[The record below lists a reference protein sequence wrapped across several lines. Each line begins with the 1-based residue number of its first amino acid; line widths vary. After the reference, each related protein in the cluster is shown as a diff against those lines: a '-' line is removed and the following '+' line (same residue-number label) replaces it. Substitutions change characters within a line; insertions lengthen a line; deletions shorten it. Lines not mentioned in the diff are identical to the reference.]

1 MSVLLVGNGP
11 YLNRGCEAIVRGT
24 AVVLR
29 AAFGEDVRIVHA
41 STSTAVPPEQ
51 VERQNREE
59 TDPAISHISIP
70 QNPRRGSRA
79 WLTWQVHRRT
89 RLDVPGPYRALD
101 GPLSEASVMLQV
113 GGDNYSLDYGFP
125 WPLME
130 LDRHAKRRGVPV
142 VLWGASVGPFDA
154 RPDVAGEMHRHLTEL
169 SAITA
174 REDRSVSY
182 LERHG
187 AGARSHRVSD
197 PAFLMEPEEPGAVGV
212 DPDGAVGLNFSPLM
226 ARWATGGDLGAW
238 AERCTE
244 IVAAVAGATGRR
256 ILLVPHVTAPHDD
269 DLELLRDVRS
279 RAAGRGVEVE
289 CLDGGLRAAQI
300 KAVIG
305 RLACFAGARTHSTIA
320 AMSTGV
326 PTVSFGYS
334 VKAAGINEDVY
345 GHADLCLEPGE
356 LEPSV
361 AADRIARALAGG
373 DSLRRRL
380 EERLPDVRR
389 RAMAGAEVLRHVARP
404 RGS

>member
-1 MSVLLVGNGP
+1 MSSTVLLVGNGP

-24 AVVLR
+24 AVILR
-29 AAFGEDVRIVHA
+29 AAFGSDVRILHA
-41 STSTAVPPEQ
+41 CTSTAVPPAQ

-59 TDPAISHISIP
+59 TDPAIRHVSIP
-70 QNPRRGSRA
+70 QDPSRGSRA
-79 WLTWQVHRRT
+79 WLAWQLSRRL
-89 RLDVPGPYRALD
+89 RLRVPGPYRALD
-101 GPLSEASVMLQV
+101 GPLAEARVMLEV

-130 LDRHAKRRGVPV
+130 LDRHAARRGVPV

-154 RPDVAGEMHRHLTEL
+154 RPDVAGEMHRHLAGMA
-169 SAITA
+169 AITA
-174 REDRSVSY
+174 REDRSAVY
-182 LERHG
+182 LERAG
-187 AGARSHRVSD
+187 AGSRARRVSD

-212 DPDGAVGLNFSPLM
+212 EPDGAVGLNFSPLM

-244 IVAAVAGATGRR
+244 VVAAVARETGRR
-256 ILLVPHVTAPHDD
+256 VLLVPHVTAPHDD
-269 DLELLRDVRS
+269 DLGLLREVRS
-279 RAAGRGVEVE
+279 RAAGRGVEVD
-289 CLDGGLRAAQI
+289 CLDGSLRAAQI

-345 GHADLCLEPGE
+345 GNADLCLEPGE
-356 LEPSV
+356 LSPET
-361 AADRIARALAGG
+361 AATRISSALSSA
-373 DSLRRRL
+373 DALRRL
-380 EERLPDVRR
+380 LAERLPAVRK
-389 RAMAGAEVLRHVARP
+389 RAMKGAEVLREVTAR
-404 RGS
+404 

>member
-1 MSVLLVGNGP
+1 MSAPTALLVGNGP

-29 AAFGEDVRIVHA
+29 EAFGGDVRIVHA

-59 TDPAISHISIP
+59 TDPAITHVSIP
-70 QNPRRGSRA
+70 QDPRRGSRA
-79 WLTWQVHRRT
+79 WLVWQLHRRT
-89 RLDVPGPYRALD
+89 RLGVPGPYRALD
-101 GPLSEASVMLQV
+101 GPLSESSVMLQV

-130 LDRHAKRRGVPV
+130 LDRHARRRGVPV

-154 RPDVAGEMHRHLTEL
+154 RPDVAGEMHRHLAAL

-174 REDRSVSY
+174 REDRSAAY

-187 AGARSHRVSD
+187 AGERAHRVSD

-269 DLELLRDVRS
+269 DLGLLREVRS
-279 RAAGRGVEVE
+279 RAAGRGVEVD
-289 CLDGGLRAAQI
+289 CLDGGLRAAQL
-300 KAVIG
+300 KAVIA
-305 RLACFAGARTHSTIA
+305 RLACFGGARTHSTIA

-361 AADRIARALAGG
+361 AAARIERALA
-373 DSLRRRL
+373 DRDALRRLL
-380 EERLPDVRR
+380 EERLPAVRR
-389 RAMAGAEVLRHVARP
+389 RAMAGADVLRAVARQ
-404 RGS
+404 